1 MTLPP
6 MQERVMAMREAC
18 GFRGRQAGVT
28 LIEQIMVVAVL
39 GVLAAIA
46 VPALAR
52 LFQRNQVQ
60 LAQTEF
66 IAALQHARGTAVV
79 SGKPTLFCPSHDGR
93 SCSND
98 TRWETG
104 WLIGHDTARKGQPDA
119 APLRSRAGYTG
130 IVVLGDSGHRLVRF
144 QSDGSASG
152 MTNTWR
158 FCHRG
163 QPDQVLVVVIAN
175 SGRVRGAKASAEQA
189 ASCAA
194 AQ

>member
-1 MTLPP
+1 
-6 MQERVMAMREAC
+6 MQECVMAMRHAC
-18 GFRGRQAGVT
+18 GRREGQLGVT
-28 LIEQIMVVAVL
+28 LIEQIMVVAIL

-46 VPALAR
+46 VPSLAQ
-52 LFQRNQVQ
+52 LLQRNQVQ
-60 LAQTEF
+60 VAQAEF
-66 IAALQHARGTAVV
+66 IAALQHARGTAAV
-79 SGKPTLFCPSHDGR
+79 SGKPTLFCPSRDGQ

-104 WLIGHDTARKGQPDA
+104 WLIGHDPNRKGQPNEG
-119 APLRSRAGYTG
+119 PLRSRAGYPG
-130 IVVLGDSGHRLVRF
+130 IVVLGDNGRRLVRF

-163 QPDQVLVVVIAN
+163 QPDRALVVVISN
-175 SGRVRGAKASAEQA
+175 SGRVRGANASAEQA

>member
-1 MTLPP
+1 
-6 MQERVMAMREAC
+6 MAMRQAC
-18 GFRGRQAGVT
+18 GFDGKQAGVT
-28 LIEQIMVVAVL
+28 LIEQIMVLAIL

-46 VPALAR
+46 VPSLAQ
-52 LFQRNQVQ
+52 LLQRNQVQ
-60 LAQTEF
+60 LAQAEF
-66 IAALQHARGTAVV
+66 IAALQHARGTAAV
-79 SGKPTLFCPSHDGR
+79 SGKPTLFCPSRDGR

-104 WLIGHDTARKGQPDA
+104 WLIGHDPTRKGQPDT
-119 APLRSRAGYTG
+119 APLRSRAGYAG
-130 IVVLGDSGHRLVRF
+130 IVVLGDSGRRLVRF

-158 FCHRG
+158 FCRRDR
-163 QPDQVLVVVIAN
+163 PDEALVVVIAN

-189 ASCAA
+189 ASCVA